1 MEILTE
7 RIILFIK
14 LTENLNFFIKI
25 FITTTIII
33 NIVFLWY
40 SAVCLLRINDVEGDM
55 VTLLQKNETFLEQ
68 IENIHS
74 LEMYYGDE
82 NLQSLI
88 GDSRQLI
95 NDFIDVQEK
104 YFDVEIRD
112 LEYEDE
118 ENEKGQEKE

>member
-1 MEILTE
+1 MLVFGP
-7 RIILFIK
+7 LP
-14 LTENLNFFIKI
+14 FFLYLS
-25 FITTTIII
+25 III